1 MVRIFS
7 HSDCI
12 LSEYSTV
19 FPYSVRM
26 LETTNQ
32 KNSEY
37 EHFSRSESLGIK
49 LLWNTVKAQAINQ
62 ELAKNSIV
70 DIWQGAK

>member
-1 MVRIFS
+1 
-7 HSDCI
+7 
-12 LSEYSTV
+12 
-19 FPYSVRM
+19 M

-49 LLWNTVKAQAINQ
+49 LLWSIVKAQAINQ